1 VTDGAAASAPLSRT
15 LTPIAHAAILIF
27 GVVMALVGAVVPVVS
42 QRMALDLGT
51 IGTLFLAMNG
61 AMLAASLTLG
71 LVVDRVGLRP
81 PLASGA
87 GLVGAGL
94 LLVAAATSPSLLLI
108 GVAALGAGGGALNG
122 AANILVADL
131 HVGPAEKA
139 AALNRLGVYFGIGA
153 LLVPFTVGTVMA
165 TLGLAGVLAGAA
177 VLCAALGA
185 VALAATFPAARQRHG
200 WPLARVGTYAR
211 QPVVVGLA
219 LLLFFQSGNEFL
231 LGGYV
236 SSLLTRELGVSIPG
250 ASLWLAGFWGAIMAS
265 RIGMG
270 RLLRHVRGSSVVT
283 IGAAGAAL
291 ACLLLATAP
300 TGLVAGI
307 AALLAGLSLA
317 PIFPTVLGEAGA
329 RFPEQTGAVFGL
341 LFTVALTGGMTM
353 PWVAGHLASAA
364 GLPAVFVL
372 ATGNFVM
379 VAACM
384 QYVRTR
390 RSSPPDPSE
399 SAH

>member
-1 VTDGAAASAPLSRT
+1 M
-15 LTPIAHAAILIF
+15 LTPIAHAAMLTF
-27 GVVMALVGAVVPVVS
+27 GVVMALVGAVVPVVT
-42 QRMALDLGT
+42 QRIALDLGT

-61 AMLAASLTLG
+61 AMLAASLALG
-71 LVVDRVGLRP
+71 MVVDRVGLRA
-81 PLASGA
+81 PLATGA
-87 GLVGAGL
+87 GLVGTGL
-94 LLVAAATSPSLLLI
+94 LLVAMASSPALLVI

-131 HVGPAEKA
+131 HAGSADKA

-153 LLVPFTVGTVMA
+153 LLVPLTVGTVMA
-165 TLGLAGVLAGAA
+165 ALGLATLLVGAA
-177 VLCAALGA
+177 ALCVTLALVALGA
-185 VALAATFPAARQRHG
+185 TFPVARQRHG
-200 WPLARVGTYAR
+200 WPLARVGTFAR
-211 QPVVVGLA
+211 EPVILGLA

-250 ASLWLAGFWGAIMAS
+250 ASLWLAGFWAAIMVSRLGAS
-265 RIGMG
+265 R
-270 RLLRHVRGSSVVT
+270 LLGHVDGASVVMV
-283 IGAAGAAL
+283 GAAGAAL

-300 TGLVAGI
+300 TGMVAGA
-307 AALLAGLSLA
+307 AALLAGVSLA
-317 PIFPTVLGEAGA
+317 PIFPTVLGQAGA

-372 ATGNFVM
+372 ALVNFVM

-384 QYVRTR
+384 HYARQG
-390 RSSPPDPSE
+390 RSSRIGSSGSDR
-399 SAH
+399 